1 MEVVSVNAAK
11 KIDKDTIDKIGVPGI
26 ILMENAAEQIYSN
39 ILHKGEKFFVCCGVG
54 NNGGDGLALA
64 RKLIINNKQVDVMLC
79 GNIDKMSQE
88 CKINYDI
95 LCNLTKNIIF
105 AKEEDSYEQVI
116 EKIKNADIVIDSLF
130 GIGLNRRIEG
140 IYYIVID
147 IINSYSKYI
156 VSVDI
161 PSGLNADNGEVHGI
175 CVKANETY
183 TVQFYK
189 KGFFIGSACEYL
201 GDINVINIGFPK
213 KVISTNSE
221 DIKVLDRE
229 DYRHMLPKRNK
240 TFHKGDLGRVLILS
254 GSSGFTG
261 AAYITTEAAVR
272 TGAGLVTLLV
282 PSEVQKEIS
291 SRFIEAMTVNYN
303 EEERVN
309 KLIDQADVIACGPG
323 LGTMDEAV
331 DMLKKVIKRSKCP
344 IVIDADA
351 INIIS
356 KERELLNFVARRGV
370 ITPHLGEMSRIV
382 HKSILEIEQS
392 KLDICKSFSKENE
405 IVTLLKGYNTVISNG
420 HKLIINTTGSSKM
433 ASGGMGDCLTGIISS
448 LIAQGMEIMDAAVL
462 GCYVHGLSA
471 DVLGKNRFNVNA
483 RDVIE
488 QIPIMLENIK
498 IL

>member
-1 MEVVSVNAAK
+1 
-11 KIDKDTIDKIGVPGI
+11 
-26 ILMENAAEQIYSN
+26 
-39 ILHKGEKFFVCCGVG
+39 
-54 NNGGDGLALA
+54 
-64 RKLIINNKQVDVMLC
+64 
-79 GNIDKMSQE
+79 
-88 CKINYDI
+88 
-95 LCNLTKNIIF
+95 
-105 AKEEDSYEQVI
+105 
-116 EKIKNADIVIDSLF
+116 
-130 GIGLNRRIEG
+130 
-140 IYYIVID
+140 
-147 IINSYSKYI
+147 
-156 VSVDI
+156 
-161 PSGLNADNGEVHGI
+161 
-175 CVKANETY
+175 
-183 TVQFYK
+183 
-189 KGFFIGSACEYL
+189 
-201 GDINVINIGFPK
+201 
-213 KVISTNSE
+213 
-221 DIKVLDRE
+221 
-229 DYRHMLPKRNK
+229 
-240 TFHKGDLGRVLILS
+240 
-254 GSSGFTG
+254 
-261 AAYITTEAAVR
+261 
-272 TGAGLVTLLV
+272 
-282 PSEVQKEIS
+282 
-291 SRFIEAMTVNYN
+291 
-303 EEERVN
+303 
-309 KLIDQADVIACGPG
+309 
-323 LGTMDEAV
+323 
-331 DMLKKVIKRSKCP
+331 MLKKVIKRSKCP